1 VSRNDQLVDEVQDPA
16 TVRFFIIRGLTIPA
30 IFLISIGVSYFSIQA
45 AVYSWFILILV
56 DAVVLRRKLSR

>member
-1 VSRNDQLVDEVQDPA
+1 MQ
-16 TVRFFIIRGLTIPA
+16 FFLIRGLTIPA